1 MTTEPRDFAVLRK
14 LAGSSDAGRIDRRAQ
29 KLADPIERLQY
40 LRQVTAAAGCAPV
53 RPRWRPA
60 AAFLLLA
67 AVVSLRSDANVHRP
81 PALRPVASSLRAGR
95 FDVPDVW
102 VVEETKDYETYSN
115 GLRIETKLAVSNQP
129 RSYPLLARDSPG
141 ADGPLRSQP
150 AGIVFHTTESQQ
162 APFEAGEKHHLQRIG
177 KELLLYVRGMRAYH
191 FVIDRFGSVHRIVVE
206 SDRANHAGNSVWAD
220 SRWLYLD
227 LNSSFLG
234 VAFEASMQTDRPPL
248 TQAQIHAA
256 RVLTEMLRSKYNLA
270 AENCLTHA
278 QVSVNPDNMHIGW
291 HADWGKDFPFRE
303 IGLPE
308 NYEQPL
314 PSLYLFGFEYDPVY
328 HAATGPA
335 LWTALASAEEQMRR
349 AADEHLMPVGDYR
362 AMLRKRYRDLAA
374 ALKQRNADDEN

>member
-1 MTTEPRDFAVLRK
+1 MPTEPQEFAALRK
-14 LAGSSDAGRIDRRAQ
+14 LATSRDAGRIDRQAQ

-40 LRQVTAAAGCAPV
+40 LRQATAAAGYVPA

-67 AVVSLRSDANVHRP
+67 AVSLRSDANVHRQP
-81 PALRPVASSLRAGR
+81 GIRPAASLHLGS
-95 FDVPDVW
+95 FDVPNVW
-102 VVEETKDYETYSN
+102 IVEETKDYETYSN
-115 GLRIETKLAVSNQP
+115 GLRIETELAVSNQP
-129 RSYPLLARDSPG
+129 RSWPLLGRDSVG
-141 ADGPLRSQP
+141 VDGPLRSQP

-177 KELLLYVRGMRAYH
+177 KELLLFVRGKRAYH
-191 FVIDRFGSVHRIVVE
+191 YVIDRFGRVHRIVAE
-206 SDRANHAGNSVWAD
+206 SDAANHAGNSVWAD

-227 LNSSFLG
+227 LNASFLG
-234 VAFEASMQTDRPPL
+234 VAFEASMQTGQPPL

-270 AENCLTHA
+270 AENCVTHA
-278 QVSVNPDNMHIGW
+278 QVSVNPENMHIGW

-314 PSLYLFGFEYDPVY
+314 PSLYLFGFVYDPVY
-328 HAATGPA
+328 RSVTGPA
-335 LWTALASAEEQMRR
+335 IWRSLAASEKLVEG
-349 AADEHLMPVGDYR
+349 AADQRRMAAGEYR
-362 AMLRKRYRDLAA
+362 ALLRKRYRDLAA

>member
-1 MTTEPRDFAVLRK
+1 MPTEPQEFAALRK
-14 LAGSSDAGRIDRRAQ
+14 LATSRDAGRIDRQAQ

-40 LRQVTAAAGCAPV
+40 LRQATAAAGYVPA

-67 AVVSLRSDANVHRP
+67 AVSLRSDANVHRQP
-81 PALRPVASSLRAGR
+81 GIRPAASLHLGS
-95 FDVPDVW
+95 FDVPNVW
-102 VVEETKDYETYSN
+102 IVEETKDYETYSN
-115 GLRIETKLAVSNQP
+115 GLRIETELAVSNQP
-129 RSYPLLARDSPG
+129 RSWPLLGRDSVG
-141 ADGPLRSQP
+141 VDGPLRSQP

-177 KELLLYVRGMRAYH
+177 KELLLFVRGKRAYH
-191 FVIDRFGSVHRIVVE
+191 FVIDRFGTVHRIVVE
-206 SDRANHAGNSVWAD
+206 SDSANHAGNSVWAD

-270 AENCLTHA
+270 AENCVTHA

-328 HAATGPA
+328 RAATGPA
-335 LWTALASAEEQMRR
+335 IWTALALAEEQMRR

-374 ALKQRNADDEN
+374 ALKQRNADDAN